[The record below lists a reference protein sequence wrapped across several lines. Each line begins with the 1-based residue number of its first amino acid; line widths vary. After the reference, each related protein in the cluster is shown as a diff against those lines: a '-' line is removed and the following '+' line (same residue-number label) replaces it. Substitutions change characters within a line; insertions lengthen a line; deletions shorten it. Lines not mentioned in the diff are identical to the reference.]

1 MGLCPSPQI
10 LGQRKRPENELL
22 GPESSRKR
30 QREGEAEEDIGVCYR
45 QLSDLTKQFL
55 VQNAAWAGR
64 EERNVST
71 TEGQ

>member
-30 QREGEAEEDIGVCYR
+30 QREGEAEEAEEAEEVEEAEEAEEAKEDIGVCY
-45 QLSDLTKQFL
+45 
-55 VQNAAWAGR
+55 W
-64 EERNVST
+64 
-71 TEGQ
+71 